1 MFPIQ
6 GASVKEEE
14 DEFVKVLESR
24 AAAAEGKIE
33 VVDINKKKSTVEVT
47 ELITLSKV
55 IEDLKAEFPGLVSY
69 KVTFTCKVPY
79 FPYVWLSQTSSMVHR
94 VPTLSYYKYGNFCH
108 HLVTA
113 FTNLYNLTNDMLTSA
128 WVLHT
133 PNTS

>member
-1 MFPIQ
+1 MQIIRLLTILFQIQ
-6 GASVKEEE
+6 GASLKEEE

-69 KVTFTCKVPY
+69 KVTFIDSPIFSIRLARHSPKLLLWYIESLHSHITI
-79 FPYVWLSQTSSMVHR
+79 WQLLSPLGHS
-94 VPTLSYYKYGNFCH
+94 
-108 HLVTA
+108 
-113 FTNLYNLTNDMLTSA
+113 
-128 WVLHT
+128 LH
-133 PNTS
+133 

>member
-69 KVTFTCKVPY
+69 KVTFIDRVPY
-79 FPYVWLSQTSSMVHR
+79 FPYGWLDR
-94 VPTLSYYKYGNFCH
+94 VPNFFYG
-108 HLVTA
+108 T
-113 FTNLYNLTNDMLTSA
+113 
-128 WVLHT
+128 
-133 PNTS
+133 